1 MEKFFEKRRGLNL
14 KFIIDSAIRKTNA
27 LSRIAPYMNES
38 KKCIVMNS
46 FFWSHSSYCPLVLMF
61 HSRNISNKKYRL
73 HERCLRIVYNDKK
86 STYENLFL
94 RDRSAS
100 VQIRNL
106 QILATEMFKV
116 LRD

>member
-1 MEKFFEKRRGLNL
+1 METFFENHRGFNL
-14 KFIIDSAIRKTNA
+14 KFISDKAIHKTNA

-38 KKCIVMNS
+38 KKYILMNS
-46 FFWSHSSYCPLVLMF
+46 FSWSYSSYCPLVLMF
-61 HSRNISNKKYRL
+61 HSRNMNNKKYRL
-73 HERCLRIVYNDKK
+73 HERCLRIVYNDKT
-86 STYENLFL
+86 STFENLFV

-106 QILATEMFKV
+106 PILATEMFKV